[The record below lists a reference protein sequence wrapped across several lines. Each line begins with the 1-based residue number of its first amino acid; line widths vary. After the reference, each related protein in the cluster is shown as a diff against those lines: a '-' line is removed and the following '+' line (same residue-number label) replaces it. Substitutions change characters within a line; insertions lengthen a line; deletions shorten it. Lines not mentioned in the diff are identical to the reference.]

1 MRKSYKYR
9 IYPSKSVIQILE
21 HQIELCRNLYNCAL
35 EHRITAYRRAGISIS
50 YYDQQNELPEIRQI
64 FPEYKKIYVQVLRVP
79 LQNLDKAYK
88 SFFRRIK
95 NGEIPGFPRFKGKN
109 RFNSICFPQYP
120 QHCKLVDRKL
130 IIGKIGTIKI
140 KYHREIIGTIKTTT
154 IKRTP
159 TNKWYVTFSCDNV
172 PLKPLSKTNMICGID
187 MGIKSFITTSG
198 NDTIENPKFFKQS
211 HDLLIARQQKLSK
224 ANKGTRKREKLRLL
238 VAKVHEK
245 IANQRR
251 DFHFKTANNLVKQYD
266 VIFHEDL
273 DINSM
278 FSFRNINRN
287 IMDAAWKQ
295 FLDILSFKA
304 EEAGKKIIKIK
315 SQSTTET
322 CSTCGNIVPVDL
334 TTRIF
339 FCPHCNISIDRDYN
353 AALNILRLGVNHL
366 DSRIA
371 PEKSI
376 IR

>member
-1 MRKSYKYR
+1 
-9 IYPSKSVIQILE
+9 
-21 HQIELCRNLYNCAL
+21 
-35 EHRITAYRRAGISIS
+35 
-50 YYDQQNELPEIRQI
+50 
-64 FPEYKKIYVQVLRVP
+64 
-79 LQNLDKAYK
+79 
-88 SFFRRIK
+88 
-95 NGEIPGFPRFKGKN
+95 
-109 RFNSICFPQYP
+109 
-120 QHCKLVDRKL
+120 
-130 IIGKIGTIKI
+130 
-140 KYHREIIGTIKTTT
+140 
-154 IKRTP
+154 
-159 TNKWYVTFSCDNV
+159 
-172 PLKPLSKTNMICGID
+172 
-187 MGIKSFITTSG
+187 
-198 NDTIENPKFFKQS
+198 
-211 HDLLIARQQKLSK
+211 
-224 ANKGTRKREKLRLL
+224 LL